1 MYNKEKILNK
11 LIELFWLFVIGSIMG
26 YIVET
31 VLVICQGHYE
41 VRKGLIYGFFIPVY
55 GIGLVAY
62 HLVLSNIKFNKLKK
76 WQQVIIVFFITAVL
90 GGLTE
95 YMTSFMQERCFGS
108 ISWDYTY
115 LKTNLA
121 GRTSLIHSFFWGI
134 MGTLYYLFTLPLISK
149 IQNLYSYKTFRIITV
164 FMSIFII
171 FDIIISSMA
180 LYRQNERR
188 MNIEATSM
196 LQIYL
201 DSHYTDEYLKSIYPN
216 MKYK

>member
-1 MYNKEKILNK
+1 MHNKEKILNK
-11 LIELFWLFVIGSIMG
+11 IIELFWLFVIGSIGG
-26 YIVET
+26 YIFET
-31 VLVICQGHYE
+31 ILVICKGHYE
-41 VRKGLIYGFFIPVY
+41 LRTGFVYGYFIPVY
-55 GIGLVAY
+55 GIGLVVY
-62 HLVLSNIKFNKLKK
+62 HLVLSNIKFNKLQK
-76 WQQVIIVFFITAVL
+76 WQQIIIVFFITAIL
-90 GGLTE
+90 GGITE
-95 YMTSFMQERCFGS
+95 YISSFLQEKCFGT

-115 LKTNLA
+115 LKINFA
-121 GRTSLIHSFFWGI
+121 GRTSLLHSCYWGI
-134 MGTLYYLFTLPLISK
+134 MGTLYYLFALPLVNK

-164 FMSIFII
+164 FMSVFII